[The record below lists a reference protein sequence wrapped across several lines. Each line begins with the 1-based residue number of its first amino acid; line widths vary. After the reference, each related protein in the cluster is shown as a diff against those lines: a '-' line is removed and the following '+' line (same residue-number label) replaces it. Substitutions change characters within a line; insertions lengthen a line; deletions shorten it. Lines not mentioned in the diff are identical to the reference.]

1 MYKYIKD
8 SINSTNKII
17 FEFKAQSC
25 DIMNKIIKREKEIIN
40 ITKHETLDS
49 KRFRWNINPL

>member
-8 SINSTNKII
+8 SIDSTNKII
-17 FEFKAQSC
+17 FEFNTQSC
-25 DIMNKIIKREKEIIN
+25 DIMNEIIKRKEEIIN

-49 KRFRWNINPL
+49 KK